1 VCILYSARVLI
12 YAGIDEA
19 GYGPLLG
26 PLCVA
31 CAVFVVRD
39 GDPTTS
45 EPPDLWSILRYAV
58 CKAGG
63 DGNGRIA
70 VDDSK
75 KIKGPNDG
83 KQHPLRR
90 LERGVLCFAHAG
102 QCPNDDQSLLEALGI
117 QVPPRGWYQ
126 SATPLPVAH
135 TIDELKV
142 AASKLSRHLVRGG
155 VEFAG
160 LQCEAIDAAE
170 FNQQFHQMKSKA
182 AVNFCA
188 ALRLIERVRQRF
200 GRNHPHIVIDRQGGR
215 THYLEPLQTAWPEAR
230 IAILHEDESL
240 ARYRLDFGG
249 ALVTLSFRPE
259 AESAHLPVALASMT
273 AKYVRE
279 LMMLRLNRYFTGHMP
294 ELKPTAGYYGDGRRY
309 VREIEQ
315 LLPRLRIER
324 DTFVR
329 VC

>member
-1 VCILYSARVLI
+1 VLI

-31 CAVFVVRD
+31 CSTFVMRD
-39 GDPTTS
+39 GDPAAAD
-45 EPPDLWSILRYAV
+45 PPDLWSILRYAV
-58 CKAGG
+58 CRAGG

-102 QCPNDDQSLLEALGI
+102 KCPESDQSLLEALGI
-117 QVPPRGWYQ
+117 EVPQRGWYR
-126 SATPLPVAH
+126 STTPLPVSH
-135 TIDELKV
+135 TIDELKI
-142 AASKLSRHLVRGG
+142 ASSRLSRHLERGG
-155 VEFAG
+155 VEFGG
-160 LQCEAIDAAE
+160 LMCEAIDAAE
-170 FNQQFHQMKSKA
+170 FNQQFHRMKSKA
-182 AVNFCA
+182 AVNFGA
-188 ALRLIERVRQRF
+188 ALRLVERVRR
-200 GRNHPHIVIDRQGGR
+200 RYSNNHPHIVIDRQGGR
-215 THYLEPLQTAWPEAR
+215 THYREPLQIAWPEAR
-230 IAILHEDESL
+230 IAILFESEAL

-249 ALVTLSFRPE
+249 GETLMLTFLPE
-259 AESAHLPVALASMT
+259 AENAHLPVALASMT

-279 LMMLRLNRYFTGHMP
+279 LMMLRLNRFFTAHLP

-309 VREIEQ
+309 IREVEQ
-315 LLPRLRIER
+315 LLPRLRIDR

-329 VC
+329 MC

>member
-1 VCILYSARVLI
+1 MLV

-31 CAVFVVRD
+31 CSVFTLPEVTAASSD
-39 GDPTTS
+39 S
-45 EPPDLWSILRYAV
+45 PDLWSILRYAV

-75 KIKGPNDG
+75 RVKGPNDG

-90 LERGVLCFAHAG
+90 LERGVLCFAHASK
-102 QCPNDDQSLLEALGI
+102 CPKDDESLLHALGI
-117 QVPPRGWYQ
+117 EVPPRGWYR
-126 SATPLPVAH
+126 STTPLPVAH

-142 AASKLSRHLVRGG
+142 ASSRLSRHLERGG
-155 VEFAG
+155 VEFGG
-160 LQCEAIDAAE
+160 LLCEAIDAAE
-170 FNQQFHQMKSKA
+170 FNQQFYRMKSKA
-182 AVNFCA
+182 AVNFGA
-188 ALRLIERVRQRF
+188 ALRLVERVRQRY
-200 GRNHPHIVIDRQGGR
+200 RRERLHIVIDRQGGR
-215 THYLEPLQTAWPEAR
+215 TRYLEPLATAWPEAR
-230 IAILHEDESL
+230 IAIQCESEAL

-249 ALVTLSFRPE
+249 GDSMIISFLPE

-279 LMMLRLNRYFTGHMP
+279 LMMLRLNRFFTSHLP
-294 ELKPTAGYYGDGRRY
+294 ELKPTAGYYGDGKRY
-309 VREIEQ
+309 IREVEQ
-315 LLPRLRIER
+315 LLPRLRIDR

>member
-1 VCILYSARVLI
+1 MLI

-31 CAVFVVRD
+31 CSVFVVRECD
-39 GDPTTS
+39 CSTP

-63 DGNGRIA
+63 DGNGRLA

-83 KQHPLRR
+83 KQHPLKR

-102 QCPNDDQSLLEALGI
+102 SCPDDDQSLLAALGI
-117 QVPPRGWYQ
+117 EVPPRGWYQ
-126 SATPLPVAH
+126 STTPLPVAH

-142 AASKLSRHLVRGG
+142 ATARLTRHLERGG
-155 VEFAG
+155 VEFGG
-160 LQCEAIDAAE
+160 LFCEAIDAAE
-170 FNQQFHQMKSKA
+170 FNDQFRRMRTKA

-188 ALRLIERVRQRF
+188 ALRLIERVRRQHGRF
-200 GRNHPHIVIDRQGGR
+200 NPHIVIDRQGGR
-215 THYLEPLQTAWPEAR
+215 THYLEPLQSAWPDAR
-230 IAILHEDESL
+230 IAILEEEEER
-240 ARYRLDFGG
+240 ARYRLTFCDDHH
-249 ALVTLSFRPE
+249 LTLTFLPE
-259 AESAHLPVALASMT
+259 AESAHLPVALASMA
-273 AKYVRE
+273 AKYTRE
-279 LMMLRLNRYFTGHMP
+279 LFMLRLNRFFTGLMP
-294 ELKPTAGYYGDGRRY
+294 ELKPTAGYYADGQRY
-309 VREIEQ
+309 IREIEP
-315 LLPRLRIER
+315 LLPRLRIDR
-324 DTFVR
+324 DMFVR